1 MRAGKTPMRRSKEAG
16 IVLYVVAASMVLL
29 IGVLGLA
36 VDLVS
41 YYTVRSDAQRAADA
55 AALAGASVFVTS
67 GCTGGVSGTA
77 CTSGAVHTAVASQAA
92 AVGNANKVGGQSPGI
107 VAATDVTFSSD
118 AASSYNPRVTVLVQ
132 RTTANSNPMP
142 TFFLKIFGVQ
152 TVDVSAK
159 ATAEAYNPTGGTST
173 SPNICLSCLK
183 PFISVD
189 CDTNHVV
196 PMSDPNANLHC
207 VDTGGFDSYIFNP
220 TTKAIVHP
228 GVAPSGIIGSSIL
241 LHGEAGPA
249 DYETVDLGQGNGA
262 SATADA
268 ITSCYAG
275 NWGCGD
281 TIKLVPGKKVGQ
293 VTSGT
298 LTLIHEATQ
307 CTPSGQDTIT
317 FNGASTPPYTITGGS
332 ANPYGLSGKT
342 ITNSDSIVTVPV
354 YDGTHTGNGANTTF
368 TIIGFM
374 QIFITDACHMGSSDT
389 ITASVMNVL
398 TCQSTSGACN
408 GTGTSGN
415 PGGGFVSGGGA
426 TAIPVRLVQ
435 PQ

>member
-1 MRAGKTPMRRSKEAG
+1 MRAGKTQVLRTKESG
-16 IVLYVVAASMVLL
+16 MILYLVAAGMVLL

-41 YYTVRSDAQRAADA
+41 YYTVRSEAQRAADA

-67 GCTGGVSGTA
+67 GCTGGVSGVA
-77 CTSGAVHTAVASQAA
+77 CTSAAVHTAVENQAA

-107 VAATDVTFSSD
+107 VAATDVTFSTD
-118 AASSYNPRVTVLVQ
+118 TASSYNPRVTVLVQ
-132 RTTANSNPMP
+132 RTTANSNAMP

-152 TVDVSAK
+152 SINVSAK

-173 SPNICLSCLK
+173 SPSICLSCVK
-183 PFISVD
+183 PFIGVD
-189 CDTNHVV
+189 CDTNHIVA
-196 PMSDPNANLHC
+196 SGNANANHNC
-207 VDTGGFDSYIFNP
+207 PDTGGFDSYIFNP

-228 GVAPSGIIGSSIL
+228 GVAPSGIIGSSIT

-268 ITSCYAG
+268 ITSCYPG

-281 TIKLVPGKKVGQ
+281 TIQLVPGKKVGQ

-298 LTLIHEATQ
+298 LTLIHEGTQ
-307 CTPSGQDTIT
+307 CTPSGQDTIAFSSAT
-317 FNGASTPPYTITGGS
+317 TPPYTITGGS
-332 ANPYGLSGKT
+332 ANPYGLSGKK
-342 ITNSDSIVTVPV
+342 ITTSDSIVTVPV
-354 YDGTHTGNGANTTF
+354 YDGTSTGNGSNKTF

-374 QIFITDACHMGSSDT
+374 QIFITDACHSGSSDT
-389 ITASVMNVL
+389 ITANVMNVL
-398 TCQSTSGACN
+398 TCQTLSAGCN

-435 PQ
+435 